1 MTFAH
6 HDAALGHQRS
16 RREPELVGAEQGA
29 DRDIASG
36 LHLAID
42 LNRDAATKPIQHQ
55 GLLRFREAELPR
67 RSRMLDRRLGRRSRS
82 AVVAGNGDVI
92 RLSLGNTRRNRSHTN
107 LGDQLDADRRLRIR
121 IFQIMNQLRQ
131 IFDRVDV
138 VMRRRGDQS
147 DARDREPQPGD
158 VFGHLVPGK
167 LPSLARLGALR
178 HLDLQLVG
186 VDKVL
191 RSDAEP
197 RRRYLLDLRA
207 QRVALAQRHIDDDAV
222 DA

>member
-42 LNRDAATKPIQHQ
+42 LNRDAATEPIQHQ

-92 RLSLGNTRRNRSHTN
+92 RLGLGHTRRNRSHADF
-107 LGDQLDADRRLRIR
+107 GDQLDADRRLRIR